1 MLQQNRENTDI
12 VLEMK
17 QNITAKLGEYQ
28 TKIDSFDKLVNEVN
42 LMKDSVDN
50 RLNAVQSGI
59 DGNRKNIKLSA
70 SETEK
75 MFKEI
80 QLETRHTHRLMKKE
94 LERVEASN
102 ELVTGDL
109 AHIKH
114 HINKVQPLLQ
124 FQYVGDMLHKVL
136 NNKDDLNSLYMFEA
150 NQIRTFKKDLL

>member
-1 MLQQNRENTDI
+1 
-12 VLEMK
+12 
-17 QNITAKLGEYQ
+17 
-28 TKIDSFDKLVNEVN
+28 
-42 LMKDSVDN
+42 
-50 RLNAVQSGI
+50 
-59 DGNRKNIKLSA
+59 
-70 SETEK
+70 

-150 NQIRTFKKDLL
+150 N